1 MGSKARIGDFFKK
14 TYTNSKISYRRYIL
28 TCVTGTIPS
37 ILSSIFLGKLISYV
51 LIENIPI
58 WVLIVA
64 IVLVMGLLLLIGGIV
79 ISRVY
84 FNEERYT
91 PNSLYYLLLFKVFNF
106 IVKKKVKVTYDDIS
120 LDNIEQI
127 YKARPSKDVLDGLG
141 VLFCCFQRETPKC
154 AVCPLHRL
162 CAAVAYSQSN
172 FFGRFSALH
181 YHGMGDAHP

>member
-1 MGSKARIGDFFKK
+1 MMELIQNNIIEILATVITAVASFIGVSIKKAYTKYVDTKTKK
-14 TYTNSKISYRRYIL
+14 
-28 TCVTGTIPS
+28 
-37 ILSSIFLGKLISYV
+37 
-51 LIENIPI
+51 E
-58 WVLIVA
+58 IVEA
-64 IVLVMGLLLLIGGIV
+64 
-79 ISRVY
+79 
-84 FNEERYT
+84 T
-91 PNSLYYLLLFKVFNF
+91 
-106 IVKKKVKVTYDDIS
+106 VKY
-120 LDNIEQI
+120 IEQI